1 MKQRWAETFRAW
13 AETEEHQR
21 ALAEAR
27 RIIAQALKESRKP
40 IVNFSG
46 GKDSTVLVHLVLE
59 QKPDVHVLHWDYG
72 RAFVPYPVHREIL
85 RIAEQLG
92 VQHLRVETSPLYRKL
107 GRRARNVMGAHLL
120 GKLVPQLAEE
130 GYDVQFIGLRAEES
144 SKRSRRIR
152 SGRSVGAIREV
163 WPLAR
168 WRWLDV
174 WAYIVTR
181 GLPYLSLY
189 DARAEL
195 VGYDRARF
203 TTLFDPEFADI
214 GGDTIDNV
222 LHWRYRHIE

>member
-1 MKQRWAETFRAW
+1 MKRRWAETFRAW

-27 RIIAQALKESRKP
+27 SIIAQALEKSQKP

-92 VQHLRVETSPLYRKL
+92 VRHLRVETSPLYRKL
-107 GRRARNVMGAHLL
+107 GRRARNVLGAHLL
-120 GKLVPQLAEE
+120 GRLVPQLAEE

-174 WAYIVTR
+174 WAYIVSH

-222 LHWRYRHIE
+222 LHWRYRHVE

>member
-1 MKQRWAETFRAW
+1 MKRRWAETFRAW

-27 RIIAQALKESRKP
+27 RIIAQALKESQKP

-163 WPLAR
+163 WPLAC

>member
-1 MKQRWAETFRAW
+1 MKRRWAETFRAW

-21 ALAEAR
+21 ALVEAR
-27 RIIAQALKESRKP
+27 RVIAEALAQSRKP

-152 SGRSVGAIREV
+152 AGRLVGAIREV
-163 WPLAR
+163 WPLAC

-195 VGYDRARF
+195 AGYDRARF

>member
-1 MKQRWAETFRAW
+1 MKRRWAETFRAW
-13 AETEEHQR
+13 AETKEHQR

-163 WPLAR
+163 WPLAS